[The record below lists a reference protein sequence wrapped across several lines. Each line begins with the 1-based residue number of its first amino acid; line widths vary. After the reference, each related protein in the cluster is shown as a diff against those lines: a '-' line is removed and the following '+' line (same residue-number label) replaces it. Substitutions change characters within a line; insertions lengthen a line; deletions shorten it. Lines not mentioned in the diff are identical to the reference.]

1 MVESERA
8 DCVIIGVRIYYNNK
22 VKSIMSMFKN
32 ISNTVYLSIIL
43 AISPMSSAG
52 PIPGLDTNID
62 QASYD
67 LGEVVA
73 FSEMVGVGVKKLA
86 LSPAMSPADMDKME
100 NDIRRIAQAFGVEV
114 YREPD
119 MIITDLF
126 PAEITR
132 GKHVMLLHKGTILD
146 EYLALKKKKR
156 ALLDSGKYSGENR
169 KDIAREF
176 GRLLSYP
183 ENNVEQRLK

>member
-8 DCVIIGVRIYYNNK
+8 DCVIIGVRIYYNK

-73 FSEMVGVGVKKLA
+73 FSEMVGVGVKKTRIEPGDVTCRHGQNGKRYQA
-86 LSPAMSPADMDKME
+86 HSSGFRCGGLS
-100 NDIRRIAQAFGVEV
+100 
-114 YREPD
+114 
-119 MIITDLF
+119 
-126 PAEITR
+126 
-132 GKHVMLLHKGTILD
+132 
-146 EYLALKKKKR
+146 
-156 ALLDSGKYSGENR
+156 
-169 KDIAREF
+169 
-176 GRLLSYP
+176 
-183 ENNVEQRLK
+183 